1 MVRGVLRARLCCA
14 ATSVWLLASKS
25 SSIAVVIDSRVSE
38 LEPATVREFC
48 RRILESGDLDTKLEP
63 PAARLSD
70 ESAGPVLHI
79 DGPARDPGLEMRSG
93 VEALPRPGALTSPQA
108 RAVCLARFAHHELMA
123 VELFAWALLRWPDL
137 PAELRRGML
146 EVLADEQ
153 RHCRLYLNRLRAHQS
168 VLPDHPQSSYFW
180 QHAPAIAES
189 PHGPLAFLC
198 AMGLTF
204 EQANLDFTLVYRD
217 GFRAAGDEASA
228 RVCQSVHDDE
238 VGHVRLAAHW
248 LRALAPDGQ
257 DEVEAYRRAVPYPL
271 AAARAKGRRFT
282 EAARRRAGLSPEF
295 IAFVRGRAKS

>member
-1 MVRGVLRARLCCA
+1 MIDPR
-14 ATSVWLLASKS
+14 S
-25 SSIAVVIDSRVSE
+25 S
-38 LEPATVREFC
+38 EPTPLTVREFC
-48 RRILESGDLDTKLEP
+48 RRILEVGDLEAKLEP
-63 PAARLSD
+63 PPEWLGERLSD
-70 ESAGPVLHI
+70 ESVGPPLCI
-79 DGPARDPGLEMRSG
+79 DGPARDPGLEMRPG
-93 VEALPRPGALTSPQA
+93 VEPLPRTGALTSPAA

-137 PAELRRGML
+137 PLGLRRGFL

-153 RHCRLYLNRLRAHQS
+153 SHCRLYLDRLRAHES
-168 VLPDHPQSSYFW
+168 ELSDHRLSSYFW
-180 QHAPAIAES
+180 KHAPAIAAS
-189 PHGPLAFLC
+189 PHGALAFLC

-238 VGHVRLAAHW
+238 VGHVRLAANG
-248 LRALAPDGQ
+248 LRALVPGGQ
-257 DEVEAYRRAVPYPL
+257 DEVETYRRAVPYPL

-295 IAFVRGRAKS
+295 IAFVRDARSSQEQTPGREPSRDE